1 MLTIAIV
8 DDEDYFREDLKELV
22 QSYMIERGYSL
33 QIDTFHSGEEF
44 ISLGIGVLKYNIVFL
59 DINMDKVNGVSVAKK
74 LRAINKGVFI
84 VFVTVNVEYVFEGY
98 ELDITRYIL
107 KDNSNLESL
116 IIECLDAIIQKINY
130 VIVKKMFRF
139 NEIEK
144 QISLDRLLYI
154 ESRLHKLEF
163 HVMEERMKLYTMYET
178 LNVIEKQLE
187 NFDFIRIH
195 QSYLVNKR
203 YIVDVLRYKVILSNG
218 DELIIPKVRYKEV
231 RDAFIEYQGEV

>member
-1 MLTIAIV
+1 MFNIAIV
-8 DDEDYFREDLKELV
+8 DDEDYFRNDLKELV
-22 QSYMIERGYSL
+22 QNYMIEKGYAL
-33 QIDTFHSGEEF
+33 QIDTFQSGEEF
-44 ISLGIGVLKYNIVFL
+44 ISLGIGMFKYNIVFL
-59 DINMDKVNGVSVAKK
+59 DINMDKVDGVSVAKK
-74 LRAINKGVFI
+74 IRAINKGVFI

-98 ELDITRYIL
+98 ELDITRYLL
-107 KDNSNLESL
+107 KDNSNLESS

-130 VIVKKMFRF
+130 VVVKKMFKF
-139 NEIEK
+139 NETEK

-163 HVMEERMKLYTMYET
+163 HVMEESMKLYTMYET

-187 NFDFIRIH
+187 NFGFIRIH
-195 QSYLVNKR
+195 QSYLVNKK
-203 YIVDVLRYKVILSNG
+203 YIIDVLRYKAILSNG